1 MLIKL
6 QDKQF
11 EPYLSSTEVEGIITK
26 IAHQINSDYAGKNP
40 LFVAVLN
47 GAFMFASDLMKNI
60 KLNCEITFV
69 KFNSYEGT
77 ASTGTVNELI
87 GFNQNI
93 EGRDLILIEDIVD
106 TGQTLEKVLN
116 ILQTKGARSVKIAS
130 LLLKPSIFNKKYAVD
145 YVGKYIPNKFVVGFG
160 LDYNQYG
167 RNLGEIYQLVAQN
180 KEMINIV
187 LFGPP
192 GAGKGTQAEHL
203 VEKYELF
210 HLSTGDVFRHNIKN
224 ETELGKLAKSYM
236 DQGKLVP
243 DNVTI
248 DLLISEVEK
257 HPEAKGF
264 IFDGFPRTEAQAAAL
279 DKILAGRDTEI
290 TMMLGLDVAENE
302 LKERLKKRA
311 LTSGRVDD
319 ADPVVIQKRIDVYRS
334 ETAPVKDFYNKQG
347 KYIKIDGIGSI
358 EDITQRLFDEIDRV
372 K

>member
-1 MLIKL
+1 MLITL
-6 QDKQF
+6 HDKQF
-11 EPYLSSTEVEGIITK
+11 QSYISESEIAGTVEK
-26 IAHQINSDYAGKNP
+26 MAAQINRDYADKNP

-47 GAFMFASDLMKNI
+47 GAFMFASDLMKKI
-60 KLNCEITFV
+60 QVKSEITFV
-69 KFNSYEGT
+69 KFSSYEGT
-77 ASTGTVNELI
+77 SSTGKVNELI
-87 GFNQNI
+87 GFNQDI
-93 EGRDLILIEDIVD
+93 EGRDLILVEDIID
-106 TGQTLEKVLN
+106 TGNTLEKVLN
-116 ILQTKGARSVKIAS
+116 ILESKGARSVKIAS
-130 LLLKPSIFNKKYAVD
+130 LLLKPSIFNKKYQVD

-160 LDYNQYG
+160 LDYDELG
-167 RNLGEIYQLVAQN
+167 RNHGEIYQLVAQN

-203 VEKYELF
+203 VKKYDLF
-210 HLSTGDVFRHNIKN
+210 HLSTGDVFRYNITN

-243 DNVTI
+243 DGVTI

-257 HPEAKGF
+257 HPEVKGF

-279 DKILAGRDTEI
+279 DEILAGRDTEI
-290 TMMLGLDVAENE
+290 SMMLGLDVEENE

-319 ADPVVIQKRIDVYRS
+319 ADPVVIEKRIKVYKD
-334 ETAPVKDFYNKQG
+334 ETAPVQGFYEGQK
-347 KYIKIDGIGSI
+347 KYIRIDGMGSM
-358 EDITQRLFDEIDRV
+358 DDVTNRLYKAIDGV